1 MDVQYK
7 TDTCVYE
14 LETYNLWAMTLCIRW
29 WIESYVDTK
38 RMHDRVHRALEK
50 ALDAGGVEM
59 PFPTQTLHVLDKPY
73 MADSSTD

>member
-1 MDVQYK
+1 MLSDEEVEVLYDK
-7 TDTCVYE
+7 MGD
-14 LETYNLWAMTLCIRW
+14 WAMTLCIRW